1 VTLKTS
7 VKDVREDSLTL
18 IDESGEEYSYAAD
31 LVIFTAGTEQSPF
44 VRAIDAEK
52 DRFGRLVTRDTL
64 QLKDFPN
71 VFSLGDCS
79 SVEGQQNPS
88 TAQGKGAVCVCVFTY
103 SVLGS
108 HSLLRRRLLVAMQQA
123 GTAASNLVKYLTFN
137 ATDSEALPS
146 NERMSSFKYLSLG
159 EMLSLGLTDGAITS
173 LGGLIQ
179 LSGPLAGNPDL
190 SYSLSA
196 YIIFSVSSLAAIGRR
211 VVYAVR
217 MPTASQQAKALL
229 TAGAVTAGKLLKSVF
244 D

>member
-1 VTLKTS
+1 MSSSSEHNRESARRTLARSGIKVTLKTS

-88 TAQGKGAVCVCVFTY
+88 TAQGKGAVCVCLHTPCSAHTPFC
-103 SVLGS
+103 
-108 HSLLRRRLLVAMQQA
+108 VAA
-123 GTAASNLVKYLTFN
+123 F
-137 ATDSEALPS
+137 
-146 NERMSSFKYLSLG
+146 
-159 EMLSLGLTDGAITS
+159 
-173 LGGLIQ
+173 
-179 LSGPLAGNPDL
+179 
-190 SYSLSA
+190 
-196 YIIFSVSSLAAIGRR
+196 
-211 VVYAVR
+211 
-217 MPTASQQAKALL
+217 
-229 TAGAVTAGKLLKSVF
+229 
-244 D
+244 